1 MAARGKTSTGWF
13 FGFKLHLVVSDRG
26 ELPGLCFTCFTP
38 GNTDDRKPV
47 AGMTADLFGK
57 LVGDK
62 GYISRERFERLF
74 ARGLQLV
81 TRIKS
86 NMRNHLMPLFD
97 KLLLRKRA
105 TVETIIDLLKNACRA
120 APGRALPPP
129 QPPQLL
135 HRRHRRPRRLHLPRE
150 AAFAEPPAQRT
161 PTPRRH
167 HDLTPYAELTWS
179 RLRCKWPLGRGYAGS
194 GAVGRSGL

>member
-1 MAARGKTSTGWF
+1 MKGLAARGKTSTGWF
-13 FGFKLHLVVSDRG
+13 YGFKLHLVVSDRG

-38 GNTDDRKPV
+38 STPGNTDDRKPV
-47 AGMTADLFGK
+47 AGMTAELFGK

-62 GYISRERFERLF
+62 GYISKELFERLF

-81 TRIKS
+81 TRIRS
-86 NMRNHLMPLFD
+86 NMKNHLMPLRD

-105 TVETIIDLLKNACRA
+105 IVETIVETIIDLLKNACRA
-120 APGRALPPP
+120 APGRALPAP

-135 HRRHRRPRRLHLPRE
+135 HRRRRRPRRLHLPRE
-150 AAFAEPPAQRT
+150 TPLPRPPAQRT

-167 HDLTPYAELTWS
+167 HDLTPYAELTLFTHIPHPVFSVW
-179 RLRCKWPLGRGYAGS
+179 R
-194 GAVGRSGL
+194 